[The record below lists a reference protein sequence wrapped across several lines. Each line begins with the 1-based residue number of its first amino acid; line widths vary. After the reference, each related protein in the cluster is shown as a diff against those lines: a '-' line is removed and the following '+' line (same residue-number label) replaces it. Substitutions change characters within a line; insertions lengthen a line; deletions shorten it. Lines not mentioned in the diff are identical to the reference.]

1 MKKHRS
7 VTDFMKWG
15 ERIWAAGRRSK
26 DGFSAGV
33 PAEREGRIWLQWITE
48 GRSTRRCRRDRRDC
62 LNSAGNWGIVDM
74 LGGGLITT
82 FIKRSKMKDA
92 DLLVQQA
99 RSALKRFQKELT
111 DVENI
116 PEFRIETGDFLTFA
130 DYFFDGL
137 VADWLVQS
145 KINDARRQVEN
156 AMVKINYI
164 MGQLKGL

>member
-1 MKKHRS
+1 MATVDYRREINEA
-7 VTDFMKWG
+7 MQ
-15 ERIWAAGRRSK
+15 AGQE
-26 DGFSAGV
+26 V
-33 PAEREGRIWLQWITE
+33 L
-48 GRSTRRCRRDRRDC
+48 RCLSQARDC

>member
-1 MKKHRS
+1 MATVDYRREINEA
-7 VTDFMKWG
+7 MQ
-15 ERIWAAGRRSK
+15 AGQE
-26 DGFSAGV
+26 A
-33 PAEREGRIWLQWITE
+33 L
-48 GRSTRRCRRDRRDC
+48 RCLSQARDC

-82 FIKRSKMKDA
+82 YIKRSKMKDA

>member
-1 MKKHRS
+1 MATVDYRREINEA
-7 VTDFMKWG
+7 MQ
-15 ERIWAAGRRSK
+15 AGQE
-26 DGFSAGV
+26 A
-33 PAEREGRIWLQWITE
+33 L
-48 GRSTRRCRRDRRDC
+48 RCLSQARDC

-82 FIKRSKMKDA
+82 YIKRSKMKDA

-137 VADWLVQS
+137 V
-145 KINDARRQVEN
+145 
-156 AMVKINYI
+156 NYI
-164 MGQLKGL
+164 RGQLKGL